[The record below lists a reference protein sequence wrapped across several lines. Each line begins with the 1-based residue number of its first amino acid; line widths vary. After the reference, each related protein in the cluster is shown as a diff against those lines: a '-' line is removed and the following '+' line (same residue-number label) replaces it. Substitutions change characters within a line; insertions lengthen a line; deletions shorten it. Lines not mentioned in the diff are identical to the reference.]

1 MVISAV
7 LKDCK
12 ALLERWKSES
22 VPTSSTSPLASRHPP
37 ALPQTSV
44 QPLSCSPFPE
54 NETLA
59 SFDLD
64 ITDEELPEF
73 EERFELVLT
82 IDSST
87 GDSDNGARLGSYA
100 SSLVTVAESDDPN
113 GLFAISTLT
122 SDVQV
127 AEDVGEDGD
136 GGSVEVIVERIF
148 GDSGTVQVREELTS
162 TSCMLTTCT
171 T

>member
-1 MVISAV
+1 MEVRVSSYLLNISTG
-7 LKDCK
+7 
-12 ALLERWKSES
+12 EQ
-22 VPTSSTSPLASRHPP
+22 TSTSTA
-37 ALPQTSV
+37 TD
-44 QPLSCSPFPE
+44 LSPTTWLLTFPE

-136 GGSVEVIVERIF
+136 GGSVEVIVERMF

-162 TSCMLTTCT
+162 TYILHVDHMHYLARVFH
-171 T
+171 